1 MTTKPTTRKTVS
13 LKPELN
19 PADILLEWPLYRKE
33 KWSQFSIKSLR
44 TFRENPFQIDAFC
57 VTCKKVMPFK
67 TNRSSTSSLGRA
79 YEFSVGEFDVFIN
92 CGRCGHRYTFNLRAN
107 KEDLFKIGQYP
118 SLADIS
124 NEKTARYRDMLSKED
139 ASEFY
144 KAIGLAA
151 HGIGVGSYV
160 YLRRIFERLIYGR
173 FNLHKESES
182 WNEEDFLKL
191 RMDEKIN
198 FLKSHIPAFLYANR
212 KVYSVLSKGI
222 HEMSEKEC
230 LGLFDVLKKT
240 IILILEEDKKLKEEQ
255 KAKDEL
261 TAAIAKL

>member
-1 MTTKPTTRKTVS
+1 MTIEKPPSKTVS
-13 LKPELN
+13 FKPNLD
-19 PADILLEWPLYRKE
+19 PADILLDWPLYKKE
-33 KWSQFSIKSLR
+33 NWEQYSPKSLR
-44 TFRENPFQIDAFC
+44 TLRENPFQLDAFC
-57 VTCKKVMPFK
+57 VTCKNVMPFK
-67 TNRSSTSSLGRA
+67 TNRSSTSYVTP
-79 YEFSVGEFDVFIN
+79 YELRTGEFNIYIS
-92 CGRCGHRYTFNLRAN
+92 CGRCTHKYTFNLRVN
-107 KEDLFKIGQYP
+107 KEDIFKIGQYP

-173 FNLHKESES
+173 FNLHKDTEK

-191 RMDEKIN
+191 RMDEKIH
-198 FLKSHIPAFLYANR
+198 FLKSHIPTFLYANR

-222 HEMSEKEC
+222 HEMSEEEC

-255 KAKDEL
+255 KAKDGL